1 MKKMLPT
8 YSCIRIFS
16 FKTPWSL
23 LKLQRNFPRE
33 CHTIIP
39 VHLWI
44 KIWSNDK
51 CALIVAYTFRPLKRN
66 HFTGVVAE
74 PLKVVLKTQQSVC
87 DHRETIIYYFIYS
100 GVRKVFPKI
109 IQQKYFKETWFVLRY
124 RSVSCQEIIVMCY
137 KIFKY
142 NKLRHF
148 AKYFGESFSMQN
160 NSKSFQPHKNGV
172 LMLIII
178 LSL

>member
-16 FKTPWSL
+16 FKIPWSL
-23 LKLQRNFPRE
+23 LKLRRNFPRE
-33 CHTIIP
+33 YHTIIA

-51 CALIVAYTFRPLKRN
+51 VALIVAYTFRPLKRN

-100 GVRKVFPKI
+100 GVRKVFCKI
-109 IQQKYFKETWFVLRY
+109 IQQNYFKETWFVLWY

-137 KIFKY
+137 TKYLNKTNYDILQNISENHFRCKIIQKVFIRIKMV
-142 NKLRHF
+142 F
-148 AKYFGESFSMQN
+148 
-160 NSKSFQPHKNGV
+160 
-172 LMLIII
+172 
-178 LSL
+178 